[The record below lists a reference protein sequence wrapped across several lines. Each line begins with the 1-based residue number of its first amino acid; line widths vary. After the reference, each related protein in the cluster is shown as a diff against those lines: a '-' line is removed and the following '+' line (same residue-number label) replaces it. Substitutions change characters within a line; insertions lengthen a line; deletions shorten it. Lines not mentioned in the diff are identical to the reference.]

1 MSKSKIQIEYD
12 ESMKKQRVEES
23 TGIGSRRV
31 RTMKTVEVKD
41 PKCWEVI
48 TVENSMTFSPGYRLN
63 EKQVKM
69 MCTSVKYD
77 VEIGLPGQFPCN
89 RLDFSFRY

>member
-1 MSKSKIQIEYD
+1 MKKSKIQIEYD
-12 ESMKKQRVEES
+12 ESMRKQRVEE
-23 TGIGSRRV
+23 TNGTGSRRV
-31 RTMKTVEVKD
+31 RTMKMVEVKD

-77 VEIGLPGQFPCN
+77 VEIGLPGQFRVTN
-89 RLDFSFRY
+89 SRY